1 MRILSIHM
9 YKWLEDNAA
18 LLCGDTEV
26 GFAGYFE
33 RKVLREHLNFH
44 SRVVTSRSRPGERT
58 AIHLE
63 NNVGIAYVA
72 VHPNLLGVCV
82 ITDIEYP

>member
-1 MRILSIHM
+1 M

-18 LLCGDTEV
+18 LLWGDTEV

-33 RKVLREHLNFH
+33 RKFLREHLNFH
-44 SRVVTSRSRPGERT
+44 SRVVTGRSRPGERT
-58 AIHLE
+58 AIYLE

-82 ITDIEYP
+82 ITDLEYP